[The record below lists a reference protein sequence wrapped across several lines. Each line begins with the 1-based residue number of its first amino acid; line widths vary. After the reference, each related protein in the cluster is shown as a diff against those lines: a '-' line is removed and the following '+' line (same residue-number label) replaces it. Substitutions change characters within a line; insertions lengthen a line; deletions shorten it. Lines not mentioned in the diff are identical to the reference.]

1 MANKRPVKNSV
12 NRILT
17 LVAFLAFTFTKAYGM
32 TSGSLTVAVLPVP
45 IPEPSTYAAIFGLAS
60 IGFAIIRRR
69 HRR

>member
-1 MANKRPVKNSV
+1 MKNSV

-17 LVAFLAFTFTKAYGM
+17 LVAVIAFTFTKAYGM
-32 TSGSLTVAVLPVP
+32 TPGSLTTVAVLPVP